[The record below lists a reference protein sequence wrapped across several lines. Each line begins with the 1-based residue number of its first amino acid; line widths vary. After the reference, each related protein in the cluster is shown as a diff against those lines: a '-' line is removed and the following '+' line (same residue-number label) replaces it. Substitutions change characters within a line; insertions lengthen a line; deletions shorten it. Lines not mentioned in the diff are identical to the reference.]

1 MEVIVDDIRGYPF
14 QARTG
19 ALTDVLSEI
28 VESLDETGR
37 GLQAVEVHGQP
48 VSPEHVMDLLGGRT
62 VDETATLHV
71 RSEAIAT
78 LAEQSLRDMEE
89 VLPELAIACHSLAE
103 ITQTT
108 PPEVW
113 KESFEDL
120 AGIWRVVKTRQRQ
133 IASALNVDIDTL
145 SLDGGVSLNRHH
157 QDVEEHL
164 AAAGKAVE
172 SADKAALRD
181 LLTYELAPRAETECA
196 INTLLLSHVSE
207 SSDQVS

>member
-1 MEVIVDDIRGYPF
+1 MDVIVDDIKGYPY

-28 VESLDETGR
+28 VERLDEAGR
-37 GLQAVEVHGQP
+37 GLQSVEVDGQP
-48 VSPEHVMDLLGGRT
+48 VSPEHVMELLGGRT
-62 VDETATLHV
+62 VEETATLHV

-89 VLPELAIACHSLAE
+89 VLPELAIACHALAE
-103 ITQTT
+103 ITQNE

-133 IASALNVDIDTL
+133 IASALDVDIDTL
-145 SLDGGVSLNRHH
+145 SLDGGVSLEQH
-157 QDVEEHL
+157 QQEVEQHL
-164 AAAGKAVE
+164 MTAGKAVE
-172 SADKAALRD
+172 SADKAALGD
-181 LLTYELAPRAETECA
+181 VLTYELAPRAETECA
-196 INTLLLSHVSE
+196 INTLLLSRLSE
-207 SSDQVS
+207 SPES